1 VAGGTVAWREYCGG
15 GEVWPVS
22 NIPFVILD
30 KKNTWLDGTIGKV
43 IFFSN

>member
-1 VAGGTVAWREYCGG
+1 LRGVSIVAVARCGRY
-15 GEVWPVS
+15 P
-22 NIPFVILD
+22 NNPFVILD